1 MSNEEKSKVPPKAG
15 GRGTRFQAA
24 MDEAAAALNTS
35 VGFDWRLLRDDIR
48 GSQAHARMLAA
59 VGLISAQESEQIV
72 TGLEQVAGELE
83 RGERPFDPA
92 LEDVHMNVESRLI
105 ELIGDAGRRLHTAR
119 SRNDQVATDLRL
131 HALAAITAIVTGI
144 DRARVVLCR
153 RAREHAST
161 LLPGYTHL
169 QRAQAVTLGHHL
181 LAYAEMLGR
190 DRSRFLDAARRAAI
204 CPLGAGALAG
214 TSLPIDRERT
224 SADLGFTAPARNSL
238 DAVSDRDFCAEIAF
252 ACALL
257 GVHLSRLGEEL
268 VLWSTTEFGF
278 VRLGEGHCSGSSLM
292 PQKRNPDIAEL
303 MRAKPGRLIGDVVAL
318 LTVVKGLALAYN
330 KDLQETQEPFYD
342 AVDNTRLVLEVLPRL
357 LEKLEFDGERMRS
370 AANDPA
376 LGATRSGGAP
386 GARRRPVPP
395 RPRDRGQAGAP
406 RRAAWRF
413 LARPARS
420 RAGSGS
426 ARAAHRGAA
435 SAEPR
440 PRGCGTG
447 APRGTRPRS
456 GHARGPAP
464 GRRAQGPGLRATVML
479 WAGTLMLEG
488 GYADAR
494 RRVG

>member
-1 MSNEEKSKVPPKAG
+1 MSNEEKSKVLPKAG

-257 GVHLSRLGEEL
+257 GVPLSRLGEEL

-376 LGATRSGGAP
+376 LGATDLAEHLVREG
-386 GARRRPVPP
+386 VPF
-395 RPRDRGQAGAP
+395 RHAHEIVGKLVRHAEQLGVSLRDLPEAE
-406 RRAAWRF
+406 
-413 LARPARS
+413 LARVAPELHIAALQVLSPARAVAG
-420 RAGSGS
+420 RALPG
-426 ARAAHRGAA
+426 
-435 SAEPR
+435 
-440 PRGCGTG
+440 
-447 APRGTRPRS
+447 
-456 GHARGPAP
+456 GPAP
-464 GRRAQGPGLRATVML
+464 AQVML
-479 WAGTLMLEG
+479 EVQRLAAELKGL
-488 GYADAR
+488 GYELP
-494 RRVG
+494 